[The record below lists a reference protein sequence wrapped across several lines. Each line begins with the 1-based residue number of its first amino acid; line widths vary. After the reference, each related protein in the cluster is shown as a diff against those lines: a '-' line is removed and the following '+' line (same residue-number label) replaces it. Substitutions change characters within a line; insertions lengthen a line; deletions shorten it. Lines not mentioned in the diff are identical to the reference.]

1 MLIHAM
7 EKWPYVVTID
17 LWPFALRM
25 AANIHNATPG
35 PSGLSPKEIF
45 TQQKARPGRLLDFHM
60 FGCPVFVLDRAYVPA
75 GHHLSL
81 GVMWQYGDERSVAS
95 TRTMS
100 VPYGVCCSSA

>member
-1 MLIHAM
+1 
-7 EKWPYVVTID
+7 
-17 LWPFALRM
+17 M
-25 AANIHNATPG
+25 AG
-35 PSGLSPKEIF
+35 EGGREVLSKVP
-45 TQQKARPGRLLDFHM
+45 
-60 FGCPVFVLDRAYVPA
+60 DRAYVPA